1 MGVVVITGANRGI
14 GLELARQLAA
24 RGDSVVAICRK
35 SSPELDGLQG
45 VRVEAGIDVTQDAD
59 VHALPE
65 RVGAEPI
72 DLLINNAGLLE
83 VDSLGNIDAASIRRQ
98 FEVNSLAPVRVTA
111 ALQAK
116 LHQGSKVAVVSSRM
130 GSIADNTSGRMYG
143 YRMSKAAANAAG
155 KSLAQELRAEGVAV
169 VILHPGFVKTDMTA
183 GNGDIGP
190 DVAAKGLIARIDE
203 LALESTGRFMHAN
216 GEELPW

>member
-14 GLELARQLAA
+14 GLELARQLAG
-24 RGDSVVAICRK
+24 RGASVVAICRK
-35 SSPELDGLQG
+35 SSPELDAVAG
-45 VRVEAGIDVTQDAD
+45 VRVESGIDVTTDAGI
-59 VHALPE
+59 AELPK
-65 RVGAEPI
+65 RVGDESI
-72 DLLINNAGLLE
+72 DVLLNNAGLLE
-83 VDSLGNIDAASIRRQ
+83 VDALGNISADSIRRQ

-111 ALQAK
+111 ALQSK
-116 LHQGSKVAVVSSRM
+116 LKQGSKVAVVSSRM
-130 GSIADNTSGRMYG
+130 GSVADNTSGRMYG

-155 KSLAQELRAEGVAV
+155 KSLAQELKSDGVAV
-169 VILHPGFVKTDMTA
+169 VILHPGYVKTEMTG

-203 LALESTGRFMHAN
+203 LSLETTGRFMHAN